1 MGSELGRVVGQLWRS
16 WTGVAFLSGTTN
28 VLALSG
34 SIFMLSV
41 YDRVIPSGSVPT
53 LIALGVICLAA
64 YGLQAFVDA
73 VRSMMLTRIGLATK
87 EALAPRVFDVAVRSS
102 ATGQASKAGASKD
115 LDQIQGFLSSAAPTA
130 LFDLPWV
137 PLYLG
142 ICFLFH
148 FWFGVF
154 VTASALFLVAL
165 AVVGELLSRTPSKLL
180 ADANGSRA
188 TLLTASQQQ
197 AESLYAMGMT
207 APLAAVWRRS
217 TLDTVRLGQ
226 QLSDT
231 VSITSSLSRT
241 TRMVVQSS
249 VLALGAFLVI
259 SGEATGGIMIA
270 SSILSARALAPI
282 DLTIANWRS
291 FLNARQSWSRL
302 DATLREMPA
311 EAPSFVPPRPHLSLT
326 CEAIAVAHA
335 RGQRPALADINFGL
349 VGGNFLTVL
358 GATGSGK
365 STLARALIGIL
376 PPAAGSIRLDGTA
389 LGQWPSFER
398 GKFIGYLP
406 QQVTLF
412 EGTIAENIARFDP
425 AATSEQ
431 VIAAARSA
439 GVHDLI
445 NRMPAG
451 YSTRLG
457 EGGMGLSGGQMQR
470 LGLARALYGEPF
482 LVVLDEPN
490 SSADA
495 EGDAALLGAIEGLK
509 ERGTIVIVATHRTG
523 VLPLATHVLLL
534 ANGRVQRF
542 GAAADVLGKVRQ
554 LDVKRESHAAA

>member
-1 MGSELGRVVGQLWRS
+1 MSSELGRVVGQLWRG
-16 WTGVAFLSGTTN
+16 WTGVAFLSGATN

-53 LIALGVICLAA
+53 LIALSVICLAA

-73 VRSMMLTRIGLATK
+73 IRSMMLTRMGLATK
-87 EALAPRVFDVAVRSS
+87 EALAPRVFDVAVRS
-102 ATGQASKAGASKD
+102 AAVGQTSKAGASRD

-137 PLYLG
+137 PLYLS

-148 FWFGVF
+148 FWVGVF

-165 AVVGELLSRTPSKLL
+165 AIVGELLSRTPSKQL

-188 TLLTASQQQ
+188 TLLTSSQQQ

-217 TLDTVRLGQ
+217 TLDTVQLGQ

-231 VSITSSLSRT
+231 VSVTSALSRT

-302 DATLREMPA
+302 DATLKEVPA
-311 EAPSFVPPRPHLSLT
+311 EAPSFVPPHPHLSLT
-326 CEAIAVAHA
+326 CETVAA
-335 RGQRPALADINFGL
+335 APGRGQRPTLMDINFGL

-365 STLARALIGIL
+365 STLVRSLVGIL
-376 PPAAGSIRLDGTA
+376 PPVAGSIRLDGTA
-389 LGQWPSFER
+389 LAQWPSFER
-398 GKFIGYLP
+398 GRFIGYLP

-412 EGTIAENIARFDP
+412 EGTVAENIARFDP

-445 NRMPAG
+445 NRMPGG

-495 EGDAALLGAIEGLK
+495 EGDAALLGALEKLK
-509 ERGTIVIVATHRTG
+509 ERGAIVIVATHRTG

-534 ANGRVQRF
+534 ANGRTQRF
-542 GAAADVLGKVRQ
+542 GAASDVLGQVRQ
-554 LDVKRESHAAA
+554 LDAKRESHAAA